1 MKIHSLVLIF
11 GLTATTM
18 GYTAEPAPA
27 AVPGPSPSQSSCTP
41 DTIVFN
47 FPSQELSQAEKE
59 GILLLLSQE
68 KLLRDVYAK
77 LYEKWQLPEFQN
89 IPSGEDRHAKGVKAL
104 LKKYQ
109 LTAPNAD
116 KVGVFAEAKLTQQY
130 QDLVAKG
137 GVSLVEALTVLAS
150 LEEQD
155 AVALEKAITGT
166 DNFDVQFVYKQLAK
180 GSRNHLRD
188 LVGLLQGKG
197 TTYKPVF
204 YSAADFQKVLD
215 SSKEKYLYDDPS
227 LVPCKQPKIQE
238 KLQIEGKPNLRSP
251 QAPPVIGRDHHAAPE
266 GEEHEGSDRD

>member
-1 MKIHSLVLIF
+1 MKTHALALIL

-18 GYTAEPAPA
+18 GYTAEPATTA
-27 AVPGPSPSQSSCTP
+27 APGSSPSPSSCTP

-47 FPSQELSQAEKE
+47 FPSQDLSQAEKD
-59 GILLLLSQE
+59 GILLLLGQE
-68 KLLRDVYAK
+68 KLLRDMYTK

-109 LTAPNAD
+109 LTDPNAD
-116 KVGVFAEAKLTQQY
+116 KAVGVFAEAKLTQQY
-130 QDLVAKG
+130 QDLVTKG
-137 GVSLVEALTVLAS
+137 SVSLIEALTVLAS

-188 LVGLLQGKG
+188 LVNLLQGKG
-197 TTYKPVF
+197 VTYKPVS

-215 SSKEKYLYDDPS
+215 SSKEKYLYDDPAV
-227 LVPCKQPKIQE
+227 VPCKPKIQE
-238 KLQIEGKPNLRSP
+238 KLQMEGKPNLRSP
-251 QAPPVIGRDHHAAPE
+251 QPPPVIRKDYPAAPE
-266 GEEHEGSDRD
+266 GEGHEGADRD